1 MLVSVGETWAMRRRE
16 SQALGACPFSAFGE
30 EDGRRLPKRRVE
42 GDESGCTW
50 QVTM

>member
-1 MLVSVGETWAMRRRE
+1 MGHEKEGEPGIGSM
-16 SQALGACPFSAFGE
+16 SFSAFGEE